1 MGYWTNFTF
10 NMWDKD
16 DQWIEEDSSIY
27 EKVCKKFEE
36 VTDIDSGEFEE
47 MYHYA
52 LTTKWYEWEEDM
64 KKIVAD
70 FPDIKFEIEG
80 YGEDRTDWWIAQWY
94 NGEYAIEYA
103 VPPKGK
109 LFKGEFE

>member
-1 MGYWTNFTF
+1 MGYYTNFTF

-16 DQWIEEDSSIY
+16 DQWIEEDNPIF
-27 EKVCKKFEE
+27 EKIWEKFDE
-36 VTDIDSGEFEE
+36 VTYMESNEFKD
-47 MYHYA
+47 MYYDV

-70 FPDIKFEIEG
+70 FPDIKFELEG
-80 YGEDRTDWWIAQWY
+80 RGEDRGDWWIAQWY
-94 NGEYAIEYA
+94 NGEYAIDYTVA
-103 VPPKGK
+103 PKGK